1 MSFILLISIIIYL
14 FILYY
19 IIYFQSSKQNMWLVV
34 CFTIDNTVF
43 VIPDTWYNNGMSAWP
58 KSYIINK
65 KRMIEKKI
73 PPNDRDFDYYR
84 CRILAK
90 NIGMLLFNFL

>member
-1 MSFILLISIIIYL
+1 MYNL
-14 FILYY
+14 FPEFKTI
-19 IIYFQSSKQNMWLVV
+19 KVMWYVV
-34 CFTIDNTVF
+34 CFSVDNTVF
-43 VIPDTWYNNGMSAWP
+43 VIPDTWYNNGTSAWP
-58 KSYIINK
+58 KSFIGNK

-90 NIGMLLFNFL
+90 NIGILLFIKFFYN